1 MRKCPYSLPVF
12 LHAAAVGGWKQ
23 SNAIEESLLQVL
35 WLPGLLSEGPCV
47 PRVWGI
53 VQESS
58 SGTRGFVG
66 AAALCGTAMGAALQ
80 SLNERNERWFKIWRN
95 LRGRNSTEDGYIAT
109 WTELAAQ
116 RICFT
121 FFHVF
126 PHIFVWGSCFFGW
139 ALPRSLLLPPPPA
152 SSHTTCSH
160 TTCSHTTHSHTT
172 HSHTTCQH
180 TTYTQLVHTQ
190 LVRTQLVRTQ
200 LTARDRATSS
210 FAAPSCVWP
219 KIEPASLT
227 LARNQSVPPEP
238 RAKVWKFWDFQQLNS
253 FPTWILGILGKPGNP
268 RELSRQLS
276 SSPWLVP

>member
-1 MRKCPYSLPVF
+1 M
-12 LHAAAVGGWKQ
+12 GGWKQ

-58 SGTRGFVG
+58 SGTRRFVG
-66 AAALCGTAMGAALQ
+66 AVALCGTAMGAALQ

-126 PHIFVWGSCFFGW
+126 PHIFVWGSGFWLGTPPLTPPS
-139 ALPRSLLLPPPPA
+139 ASPRLLPHNLFTHNLLTHN
-152 SSHTTCSH
+152 SLTHNSLTHNLSTHNLHTTCP
-160 TTCSHTTHSHTT
+160 
-172 HSHTTCQH
+172 H
-180 TTYTQLVHTQ
+180 TTYGQGPGNVVIRCQ
-190 LVRTQLVRTQ
+190 RRWPSQE
-200 LTARDRATSS
+200 TSLS
-210 FAAPSCVWP
+210 HLNWGRNLKVLRFPAA
-219 KIEPASLT
+219 E
-227 LARNQSVPPEP
+227 
-238 RAKVWKFWDFQQLNS
+238 F
-253 FPTWILGILGKPGNP
+253 FPHMNPGKPGNP